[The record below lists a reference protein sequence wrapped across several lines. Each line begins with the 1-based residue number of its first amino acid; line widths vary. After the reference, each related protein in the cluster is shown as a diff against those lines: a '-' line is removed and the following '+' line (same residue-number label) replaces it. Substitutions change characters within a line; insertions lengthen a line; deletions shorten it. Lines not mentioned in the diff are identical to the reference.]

1 MTLHS
6 GMQEVETGLYR
17 KLRSG
22 ASDTGWE
29 LGGQALIH
37 EGWQSQSW
45 TRRMVRLRGSVGHR
59 VQVSRGFLPQGWE
72 CRLLGPLQLR
82 EVAEGLW
89 WLAAYCESP
98 HLERTLEGPPDLS
111 CGSMAS
117 QRGLAHGSTG
127 LPALPT
133 QVTRAR
139 GSGWTD
145 MTLVFFH

>member
-1 MTLHS
+1 MAKSILDEED
-6 GMQEVETGLYR
+6 GKAE
-17 KLRSG
+17 
-22 ASDTGWE
+22 
-29 LGGQALIH
+29 
-37 EGWQSQSW
+37 
-45 TRRMVRLRGSVGHR
+45 R
-59 VQVSRGFLPQGWE
+59 VCRPQGSGLTRISPP
-72 CRLLGPLQLR
+72 RLGVQTPWPSAAR

-111 CGSMAS
+111 CGNMAS

-133 QVTRAR
+133 QVTMAR